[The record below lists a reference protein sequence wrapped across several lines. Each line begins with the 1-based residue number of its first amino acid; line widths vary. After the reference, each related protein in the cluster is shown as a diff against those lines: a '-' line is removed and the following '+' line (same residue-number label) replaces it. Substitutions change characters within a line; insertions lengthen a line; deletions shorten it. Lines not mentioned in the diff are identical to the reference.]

1 MAFTSKRIINTII
14 KTQKYKTCLNFYFER
29 DGRKN
34 MKLVCK
40 EVGRIREELGEEED
54 MIKIYCILKR

>member
-1 MAFTSKRIINTII
+1 MAFRSKRIINTII

-34 MKLVCK
+34 MKLV
-40 EVGRIREELGEEED
+40 GRIREELGEEED